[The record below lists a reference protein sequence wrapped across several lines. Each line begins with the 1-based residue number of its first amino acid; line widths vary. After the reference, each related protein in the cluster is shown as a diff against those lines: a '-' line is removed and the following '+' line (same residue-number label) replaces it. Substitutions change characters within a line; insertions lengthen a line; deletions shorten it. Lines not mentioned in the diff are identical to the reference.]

1 VEELGLEE
9 LTDKQIEELC
19 LKAEE
24 AARKHILS
32 KVPSKNIDTLNIT
45 AEAEG
50 AKPVSLKVEVDLGL
64 SQSTRNIKVKQ
75 ITDEAVK
82 TAFASAKQYLGRL
95 TCRSKK

>member
-9 LTDKQIEELC
+9 LTDEQVEELC

-32 KVPSKNIDTLNIT
+32 RVPSKNIDTLNIT

-50 AKPVSLKVEVDLGL
+50 AKPVSLKVEIDLEL
-64 SQSTRNIKVKQ
+64 SHSTKNIKVKR

-82 TAFASAKQYLGRL
+82 TAFASAKEYLRGL

>member
-1 VEELGLEE
+1 MEELGLEE

-32 KVPSKNIDTLNIT
+32 KVPSKDIDTLNIT

-50 AKPVSLKVEVDLGL
+50 AKPVSLKVEVNLRL
-64 SQSTRNIKVKQ
+64 SQSIRNVKVKQ

-82 TAFASAKQYLGRL
+82 TAFASAKQYLRGLRCRL
-95 TCRSKK
+95 KK